1 MIIHRHILT
10 PMTDAETPQLPLIKP
25 RAWAVAGTVVPG
37 ADLSSAPD
45 VTVGLE
51 LFQVAP
57 ATEAD
62 GYSAWKSEVT
72 KEKAAAEQARQNPE
86 LPVQSGTSGFARW
99 KEEAEVARRAF
110 EKRWG
115 VPLGKA
121 VRVQLRGEPREREGL
136 LRLVDEPTRGSF
148 KQLRLILGD
157 HRFGANEIESLV
169 RV

>member
-1 MIIHRHILT
+1 
-10 PMTDAETPQLPLIKP
+10 MTDAETPQLPLMKP
-25 RAWAVAGTVVPG
+25 RSWAVAGTVVPG
-37 ADLSSAPD
+37 ANLSSVPD

-51 LFQVAP
+51 LFQAAP

-62 GYSAWKSEVT
+62 GYSAWKSAMA
-72 KEKAAAEQARQNPE
+72 KEKAAAENPE
-86 LPVQSGTSGFARW
+86 LPVQSSTDGFTRW
-99 KEEAEVARRAF
+99 KEEAEAARRAF

-148 KQLRLILGD
+148 KHLRLTLGG